1 MTVPLFLTAR
11 SRDCWSPR
19 GSFAVFDGTREIA
32 DSRPYRSPT
41 PSSTTP
47 LRSQQGW
54 RNVV

>member
-1 MTVPLFLTAR
+1 MTVPPFLTAR

-32 DSRPYRSPT
+32 DSPYRWSI